1 MSVALGIPTARTA
14 APGGTTGLTPGAE
27 PGAAPGTTHAETH
40 VGRHAALPADRPSG
54 PAASALLDRFGRT
67 ATDLRISLTDRCNL
81 RCTYCMPAE
90 GLPFLPPPA
99 LLTRDE
105 ITRLARI
112 AVTEFGVRQIR
123 FTGGE
128 PLLRKDL
135 VDIVRDVAALDP
147 RPEISLTTNAIGLA
161 SRAQALAD
169 AGLDRINVSL
179 DSVHPET
186 FAAITRRPFLSRVL
200 AGIDAVSAAG
210 LVQTKINTVLMPG
223 VNDDQAVEL
232 LEWALAG
239 GHQLR
244 FIEQMALD
252 ADRTWERDTMITA
265 AQIRERLST
274 RYVLTPHDAPRDG
287 APAELFQVRD
297 RTAATAAADPT
308 ATATDGPT
316 ATSDGPTATSD
327 GPAAIADL
335 ATTTDGRMLGL
346 VGIIA
351 SVSEPFC
358 SDCRRTR
365 LTAEGGVRSCLFSH
379 DETDLLGPMRA
390 GASDQVVADL
400 WRTAMWG
407 KPAGHEMN
415 AVGFAQPE
423 RTMSAIGG

>member
-1 MSVALGIPTARTA
+1 MSVALGIPSLRIAAPRAAGPTA
-14 APGGTTGLTPGAE
+14 AAADTGI
-27 PGAAPGTTHAETH
+27 
-40 VGRHAALPADRPSG
+40 LPAGRP
-54 PAASALLDRFGRT
+54 ATSALLDTYGRT

-135 VDIVRDVAALDP
+135 VEIVRDVASLDP

-161 SRAQALAD
+161 SRAQALAE

-179 DSVHPET
+179 DSVHPDT
-186 FAAITRRPFLSRVL
+186 FAAITRRPFLDRVL
-200 AGIDAVSAAG
+200 AGIDAVRAAG
-210 LVQTKINTVLMPG
+210 LVRTKINTVLMPG
-223 VNDDQAVEL
+223 INDDQAVEL

-252 ADRTWERDTMITA
+252 ADHTWARDTMITA

-274 RYVLTPHDAPRDG
+274 RYLLTPDDAPRDG

-297 RTAATAAADPT
+297 RAE
-308 ATATDGPT
+308 GE
-316 ATSDGPTATSD
+316 G
-327 GPAAIADL
+327 
-335 ATTTDGRMLGL
+335 GRMLGL

-365 LTAEGGVRSCLFSH
+365 LTAEGAVRSCLFSH
-379 DETDLLGPMRA
+379 TETDLLGPLRE
-390 GASDQVVADL
+390 GADDRELADL
-400 WRTAMWG
+400 WRGAMWA

-415 AVGFAQPE
+415 AIGFEQPD
-423 RTMSAIGG
+423 RPMSAIGG